1 MFFSNLS
8 HPAEIGTSQNV
19 TFLPI
24 LLGFQRFLCIFTQF
38 IIVLKLS
45 TRVPQCKV
53 AKDFVKM
60 QAKEQK
66 ISPIKQ
72 RILQFADSLNISKR
86 DFYAKIGVSRGTLES
101 KTGITEDI
109 LAKFVATFPEV
120 SIDWLMQ
127 GKGEMVKK
135 NLLEGNLSGELTVG
149 LVLSRDEKLIRENE
163 RLLIRIEELERK
175 MGIKNSPP
183 QEKFTQST
191 DK

>member
-1 MFFSNLS
+1 
-8 HPAEIGTSQNV
+8 
-19 TFLPI
+19 
-24 LLGFQRFLCIFTQF
+24 
-38 IIVLKLS
+38 
-45 TRVPQCKV
+45 
-53 AKDFVKM
+53 M

-86 DFYAKIGVSRGTLES
+86 EFYAKIGVSRGTLES

-109 LAKFVATFPEV
+109 LAKFVATFPDV
-120 SIDWLMQ
+120 SIDWLMH

-135 NLLEGNLSGELTVG
+135 NTPEVNLSGDVTVE

-163 RLLIRIEELERK
+163 RLLIRIEELESK
-175 MGIKNSPP
+175 MGIKISPP

>member
-1 MFFSNLS
+1 M
-8 HPAEIGTSQNV
+8 
-19 TFLPI
+19 
-24 LLGFQRFLCIFTQF
+24 
-38 IIVLKLS
+38 
-45 TRVPQCKV
+45 
-53 AKDFVKM
+53 
-60 QAKEQK
+60 
-66 ISPIKQ
+66 
-72 RILQFADSLNISKR
+72 QFADSLNISKR